1 MDTRVIGIASGKGGV
16 GKTTFSINLALQ
28 FAAMGKRVL
37 LFDADLG
44 MANIHIAFNKSIT
57 KSLANVIDGRAT
69 LEDIIVNV
77 HENIDLISGGSGVE
91 RLADLNALES
101 SAIVQSFSS
110 LEGNYDYM
118 IVDMSAGITSQVIA
132 FMASVQLKI
141 IVGTDELSSIS
152 DAYGIIK
159 VLSMKQ
165 ILSDL
170 VYIPNRVSSPITG
183 KKLYESLNYVTNKF
197 LNHDIEFIGS
207 ITEDPIYSRAW
218 QADNPA
224 SIISKNTNASAE
236 INKIAREIENHQV
249 FNTPNNNSLQFFLT
263 GIQVN

>member
-1 MDTRVIGIASGKGGV
+1 
-16 GKTTFSINLALQ
+16 
-28 FAAMGKRVL
+28 
-37 LFDADLG
+37 
-44 MANIHIAFNKSIT
+44 
-57 KSLANVIDGRAT
+57 
-69 LEDIIVNV
+69 
-77 HENIDLISGGSGVE
+77 
-91 RLADLNALES
+91 
-101 SAIVQSFSS
+101 
-110 LEGNYDYM
+110 M
-118 IVDMSAGITSQVIA
+118 IVGMSAGITSQVIA

-183 KKLYESLNYVTNKF
+183 KKLYENLNYVTNKF

>member
-1 MDTRVIGIASGKGGV
+1 
-16 GKTTFSINLALQ
+16 
-28 FAAMGKRVL
+28 
-37 LFDADLG
+37 
-44 MANIHIAFNKSIT
+44 
-57 KSLANVIDGRAT
+57 
-69 LEDIIVNV
+69 
-77 HENIDLISGGSGVE
+77 
-91 RLADLNALES
+91 
-101 SAIVQSFSS
+101 
-110 LEGNYDYM
+110 
-118 IVDMSAGITSQVIA
+118 
-132 FMASVQLKI
+132 
-141 IVGTDELSSIS
+141 
-152 DAYGIIK
+152 
-159 VLSMKQ
+159 
-165 ILSDL
+165 LSDL

-183 KKLYESLNYVTNKF
+183 KKLYENLNYVTNKF